1 MNNKRSTA
9 AILVWPFHLSLYLSL
24 YLLCLLWTSG
34 CSEGDQRSVL
44 NERPPQEA
52 AVMSDADAKDS
63 APDLVGTPSTEDTV
77 ANHTNLESQ
86 NRQETSPNEAISQP
100 VPATDW
106 LFFRG
111 DLAGRAF
118 VPRSPLPDKLEVIW
132 EFFEPKN
139 SYESSPVVCDGRVI
153 VADLDGMIRCLNLA
167 DKQLLWKTPT
177 KFGFTASPSIQNK
190 KIYIGDNDGMFR
202 CLDLTT
208 GSIDWEFQANAQ
220 IDSSANFFDKSVIF
234 GSQDATVYCL
244 NAADGT
250 VQWKHLIDDQVR
262 CSIVIDG
269 QRTAVAGCDAM
280 LHVIDASNGNG
291 LAKIEI
297 SSQTAVAPTMFGP
310 LAYFGMENGEFVCA
324 DMEEKKLVWT
334 WRDERQ
340 EAAIRGSAA
349 VTETRIV
356 FGSRGSRVVCL
367 NRHNGELIWTYRAKR
382 SVESSALIVGDRVY
396 IGDIAGNFMVLDVD
410 DGQLLQNMELSGGI
424 TSAPCLTGDRLLVTT
439 QEGIVYCLGAGN
451 VPK

>member
-1 MNNKRSTA
+1 MNHKRSKLERMA
-9 AILVWPFHLSLYLSL
+9 WLVHLKMFW
-24 YLLCLLWTSG
+24 LCLLWING
-34 CSEGDQRSVL
+34 CQDGGQPPAPANEKATTQQPTPESPSDPIASVA
-44 NERPPQEA
+44 ESA
-52 AVMSDADAKDS
+52 A
-63 APDLVGTPSTEDTV
+63 E
-77 ANHTNLESQ
+77 
-86 NRQETSPNEAISQP
+86 P
-100 VPATDW
+100 VPSTDW

-111 DLAGRAF
+111 DFAGRAF

-132 EFFEPKN
+132 EYWEPKN
-139 SYESSPVVCDGRVI
+139 SYESSPVVCDGKVI

-167 DKQLLWKTPT
+167 DKQLVWKTPT

-208 GSIDWEFQANAQ
+208 GAIDWEFQANAQ

-244 NAADGT
+244 NAADGS
-250 VQWKHLIDDQVR
+250 VQWKHTIDDQVR

-291 LAKIEI
+291 LAKIELT
-297 SSQTAVAPTMFGP
+297 SQTAVAPTMFGP
-310 LAYFGMENGEFVCA
+310 LAYFGMESGEFVCA
-324 DMEEKKLVWT
+324 DMEAKKLVWT

-349 VTETRIV
+349 VTETRVV

-367 NRHNGELIWTYRAKR
+367 NRHTGEVEWTYRAKR

-396 IGDIAGNFMVLDVD
+396 IGDIAGNFMVLNVN

-439 QEGIVYCLGAGN
+439 QEGIVYCLGSGRI
-451 VPK
+451 PK